1 MAISN
6 AAYLGAQLGSSLLGG
21 VLGSAAQSSANKVN
35 LQINRENNLFNA
47 NQAMLQ
53 RNFEE
58 RMMREQ
64 MKYNSPASQRK
75 MAEEAGFNPLDVYG
89 NIAGVSAGSGASA
102 SSASPLGVSPVT
114 ALPNA
119 VSSGLSASAE
129 VARLMSETEKNN
141 KETENIDLQN
151 KVFMKQKELEFKALG
166 LQNVWQEFENQYQ
179 KDTLPFRIKGAAL
192 TNDIMIANMDLT
204 KEQAKQVTYQN
215 FLTRFFGVPMQAAQ
229 LNKLIAEV
237 DNIMSDKHLKDKQYE
252 VQEALKGYYHD
263 AGKAQLISAAANMI
277 NANTYA
283 SLAPANREYLQAC
296 ALSAREQAKV
306 NSKIAEYKANENAIY
321 NFFGFSA
328 SWYEL
333 EMLKNKA
340 HASEAEWSKAVQEV
354 QKNHK
359 DLSMYDFNVI
369 KDIIGLGIFS
379 KLLFGR
385 SSSGALSQPEV
396 MQPIQMQAQPVF
408 NGTTGPL
415 LPNYLPSVR

>member
-6 AAYLGAQLGSSLLGG
+6 AAYIGAQLGSSLFGG

-151 KVFMKQKELEFKALG
+151 KVFMKQKELEFKSLG

-179 KDTLPFRIKGAAL
+179 KDTLPFRIKGSAL
-192 TNDIMIANMDLT
+192 TNDIMLANMDLT

-237 DNIMSDKHLKDKQYE
+237 DNIMSDTHVKDKQYE

-277 NANTYA
+277 NANTNA

-306 NSKIAEYKANENAIY
+306 NSEIAEYKAEENRIY
-321 NFFGFSA
+321 KYFGFDA

-333 EMLKNKA
+333 EQLKNYA
-340 HASEAEWSKAVQEV
+340 HLSADQREKVRTEI
-354 QKNHK
+354 QKNNK
-359 DLSMYDFNVI
+359 DLQWYDVKVI
-369 KDIIGLGIFS
+369 TDIASLGIVS
-379 KLLFGR
+379 KFIFGR
-385 SSSGALSQPEV
+385 SATGAITEPAV
-396 MQPIQMQAQPVF
+396 MQNVKGVPMQKVPYF
-408 NGTTGPL
+408 NGL
-415 LPNYLPSVR
+415 QQ